1 MPSKRVTR
9 LQKKTQEFTRVQEAI
24 ASKAVGYVRVSSE
37 EQATHGY
44 GLEAQE
50 RAIRAFAESQGY
62 ELIAVIQ
69 DPGVSGATRPASR
82 PGFKRVLAL
91 AEEKLFLC
99 FWCGSLTGLPGT
111 WALPF

>member
-50 RAIRAFAESQGY
+50 RAIRPLLNLKGM
-62 ELIAVIQ
+62 
-69 DPGVSGATRPASR
+69 
-82 PGFKRVLAL
+82 
-91 AEEKLFLC
+91 
-99 FWCGSLTGLPGT
+99 SL
-111 WALPF
+111 